1 MSHEMEHLT
10 LEDLVRRTVSSE
22 LTRLMSET
30 TPVATKSN
38 KSCPHCGSGLDDQSE
53 SSTND
58 LMADMRRD
66 IKSIS
71 EQLSAIT
78 TKETAEADRIPT
90 SNEDKPMAATS
101 ETLHRVPTSCSSVG
115 SSGSCINE
123 LDGAGQYQT
132 NQLNASDDVE
142 ESPHFDEYDQSW

>member
-10 LEDLVRRTVSSE
+10 LEDLVRQAVSSE

-38 KSCPHCGSGLDDQSE
+38 KSCPHCGSGFGGQSE

-66 IKSIS
+66 IKFIS
-71 EQLSAIT
+71 ERLSAIM
-78 TKETAEADRIPT
+78 TKEAAEADRIPT
-90 SNEDKPMAATS
+90 SNEENPMAATS
-101 ETLHRVPTSCSSVG
+101 ETLHRVSTSCSSIG
-115 SSGSCINE
+115 SSGSGINE
-123 LDGAGQYQT
+123 LGEAGQYQA
-132 NQLNASDDVE
+132 NQLDASDGVE
-142 ESPHFDEYDQSW
+142 EPPHFDEYDQCW